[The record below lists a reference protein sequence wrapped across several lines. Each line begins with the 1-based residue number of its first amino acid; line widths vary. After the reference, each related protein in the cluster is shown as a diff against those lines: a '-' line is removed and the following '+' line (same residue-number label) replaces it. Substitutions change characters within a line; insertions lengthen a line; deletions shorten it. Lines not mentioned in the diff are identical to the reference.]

1 MSFAPPPPPLGLVVA
16 AGPTALGGLP
26 QPPPPPI
33 RMVGVPPG
41 AMMKRPLQVLL
52 TNVPPFLHGAR
63 PMRSWA
69 LAGGGGVRSIVMVP
83 PPPILKPGETL
94 KTIGSP
100 SHEKV
105 RISALLTMSHADA
118 ALKVI
123 TAFRHFQQKLKDGGQ
138 DEEYLNF
145 TAHSVPT
152 NPDIPL
158 PPAVMDK
165 ETVTVLGD
173 KLYEA
178 FQQLKEGKET
188 DQQAS
193 VNLTTVN
200 DNSNTAKTISM
211 DENSSNIRSS
221 STAEDGGDEG
231 DDPLTTPTILEA
243 VRKFREQLSLQ
254 QGSKAIRRQQL
265 VKEAIEKALPVVRQR
280 LQEER
285 AATSEMPVIPGL
297 PPPPDAGLPL
307 PPPPPPP
314 AVDGPRGVSNK
325 PAWMTQQQQ
334 AQDTTEEPHAKKIK
348 LDLSDSTIVF
358 SAVRAESVD
367 ILRAFVAEKIRQYLG
382 QEEADLIDFVHK
394 HVLEQKSVSAL
405 QSDLADVLEED
416 APAFLQAIYE
426 KSQELS

>member
-1 MSFAPPPPPLGLVVA
+1 
-16 AGPTALGGLP
+16 
-26 QPPPPPI
+26 
-33 RMVGVPPG
+33 
-41 AMMKRPLQVLL
+41 
-52 TNVPPFLHGAR
+52 
-63 PMRSWA
+63 MRSWA
-69 LAGGGGVRSIVMVP
+69 MAGGGGVRSIVMVP

-94 KTIGSP
+94 NTYYIALPDENVK
-100 SHEKV
+100 
-105 RISALLTMSHADA
+105 ISALLTMSHADA

-123 TAFRHFQQKLKDGGQ
+123 TAFRHFHQKLKDGGQ
-138 DEEYLNF
+138 DDEYLSF
-145 TAHSVPT
+145 AAHSVPT
-152 NPDIPL
+152 SPDIPL

-165 ETVTVLGD
+165 ETIMVLGD

-178 FQQLKEGKET
+178 FQQLKEGNET
-188 DQQAS
+188 DHQANA
-193 VNLTTVN
+193 NLSTIN
-200 DNSNTAKTISM
+200 DNNSAAKTTSM
-211 DENSSNIRSS
+211 DENSSNIRNS

-285 AATSEMPVIPGL
+285 AATNAAPVIPGL

-307 PPPPPPP
+307 PPPPPALP
-314 AVDGPRGVSNK
+314 ALDGPRGVSNK

-334 AQDTTEEPHAKKIK
+334 SQDATEEPHAKKVK
-348 LDLSDSTIVF
+348 VDLSDSPLVF
-358 SAVRAESVD
+358 SAVRAE
-367 ILRAFVAEKIRQYLG
+367 FVEIFRTFITERIRQYLG

-394 HVLEQKSVSAL
+394 HVLDQKSVSAL

-416 APAFLQAIYE
+416 APAFLQAVYE

>member
-1 MSFAPPPPPLGLVVA
+1 MSFAPPPP
-16 AGPTALGGLP
+16 ALGGLP
-26 QPPPPPI
+26 QLPPPPM
-33 RMVGVPPG
+33 RMMGGPPG

-94 KTIGSP
+94 VVPQIDSI
-100 SHEKV
+100 SSSSDEKV

-123 TAFRHFQQKLKDGGQ
+123 TAFRHFHQKLKDEGQ
-138 DEEYLNF
+138 DDEYLNF
-145 TAHSVPT
+145 TAHAVPT

-178 FQQLKEGKET
+178 FQQLKDGKET

-193 VNLTTVN
+193 VNLSTVN
-200 DNSNTAKTISM
+200 DNSSNANTISM
-211 DENSSNIRSS
+211 DANSSNVRSS

-254 QGSKAIRRQQL
+254 QGSKAVRRQQL

-285 AATSEMPVIPGL
+285 AATSAVPVIPVL

-314 AVDGPRGVSNK
+314 MAPPTAAGPRGVSNK

-334 AQDTTEEPHAKKIK
+334 TQDTTVEPQAKKVK

-358 SAVRAESVD
+358 SAVRAESVGTF
-367 ILRAFVAEKIRQYLG
+367 RTFVAEKIRQYLG

-405 QSDLADVLEED
+405 QSDLADVLDED